1 MTLYYLNQHIS
12 KILDT
17 TGGIDN
23 SQTTD
28 IALSDGDGLELAKP
42 GIAILSYASPL
53 DTNSAEWITYTS
65 INAVTFKFEGVTRG
79 AEGYGAK
86 AHARGVIVAFPI
98 SESHINNIND
108 LLLGV
113 TAGIRIKP
121 RVVKT
126 TDDATS
132 VIDIDTTDQYE
143 LSAVANATTIST
155 TGTATDGQK
164 LIIKLKDAGVAKG
177 LTWDGIFQVV
187 GTTLPTTTVAGKT
200 HYIGCIYSSTSSK
213 WEVVAVLVQA

>member
-42 GIAILSYASPL
+42 GIAILSYTSPL

-79 AEGYGAK
+79 AEGYSAK

-132 VIDIDTTDQYE
+132 VIDVDTTDQYE
-143 LSAVANATTIST
+143 LSAVANATEFSV
-155 TGTATDGQK
+155 TGTPVDGQK
-164 LIIKLKDAGVAKG
+164 LIVRITDAGVTKALTWTGFTAKG
-177 LTWDGIFQVV
+177 ATPPTD
-187 GTTLPTTTVAGKT
+187 TTAGKT
-200 HYIGCIYSSTSSK
+200 HYVGFIYSATDST
-213 WEVVAVLVQA
+213 WDCVVATEES